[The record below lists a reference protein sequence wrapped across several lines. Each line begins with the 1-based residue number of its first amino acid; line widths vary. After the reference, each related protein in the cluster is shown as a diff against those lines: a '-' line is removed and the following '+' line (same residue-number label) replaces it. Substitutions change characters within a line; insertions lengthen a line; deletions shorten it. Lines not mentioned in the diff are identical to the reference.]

1 MTNTSLGLEIFVR
14 FYYKICSTKP
24 KIATTL
30 GFLYI
35 KKKSCGK
42 YSQWNT
48 SPMFFINY
56 TAIIIYSWLHVSDP
70 LLSPCYS
77 TTAERRPADRTPFT
91 SSSSCHASSSPLLP
105 QIPLQP
111 SIHSRQRMLVVMVS
125 ASNRHFD
132 LAILGQRCIV
142 EIQQ

>member
-24 KIATTL
+24 RIATTS

-42 YSQWNT
+42 YSQWKK
-48 SPMFFINY
+48 SPMFFLNY
-56 TAIIIYSWLHVSDP
+56 TAIIVYSLLHVSDP

-77 TTAERRPADRTPFT
+77 TIAEGRPVDRTLHIFLQLPCFLFPST
-91 SSSSCHASSSPLLP
+91 PINSPSAVNPLSSTNVGSDGLS
-105 QIPLQP
+105 
-111 SIHSRQRMLVVMVS
+111 
-125 ASNRHFD
+125 
-132 LAILGQRCIV
+132 
-142 EIQQ
+142 